1 MNYVVVCRVSL
12 EVLLLPVQ
20 YRQLHSLRIHSQ
32 RIPISLLSP
41 HTHTILSL
49 IHLRETV
56 RDLSSGV
63 INYCRDRYR
72 PLIWLR
78 DSSLRICYTLIS
90 FWVGSLSRAF
100 RLNQSNANLFI
111 KARTGLLDRWTR
123 FIVIKHEIF

>member
-1 MNYVVVCRVSL
+1 MWSFVASRSRCCCCRFNIANY
-12 EVLLLPVQ
+12 
-20 YRQLHSLRIHSQ
+20 
-32 RIPISLLSP
+32 IPSAFIPSAFPSPCYHP

-56 RDLSSGV
+56 RDLNSRV
-63 INYCRDRYR
+63 INYCLDRYR

-78 DSSLRICYTLIS
+78 DSSPRICYTLIS